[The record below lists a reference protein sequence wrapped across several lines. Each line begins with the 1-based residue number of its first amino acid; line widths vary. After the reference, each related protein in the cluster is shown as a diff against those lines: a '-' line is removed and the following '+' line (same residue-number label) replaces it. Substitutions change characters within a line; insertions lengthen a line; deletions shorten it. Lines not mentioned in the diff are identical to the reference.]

1 MLQKFIFLACL
12 LLATGFSAVSAQE
25 KSANDD
31 VIKIDTT
38 LVSVPVIVSDRD
50 GRYVPNL
57 TATDFKLFQDG
68 AEQKIDFF
76 AATEEPLT
84 VALLIDTS
92 RSTQG
97 VLGEIKDSAQN
108 FIKLLQPRDR
118 AMIVSF
124 DYDTHIL
131 SPLTSNQEQLKRA
144 IETAEIGEYVG
155 TTLRDAVYEVVGRA
169 FAGIKGRKAIILLT
183 DGKDAS
189 SRVSASNLLYSL
201 QESDTLVYTVFYETG
216 PNNRNRRNFPQDSGE
231 IFGGGFPRRGG
242 GMGGMGRNRFPRGGG
257 NNFPNRRDNPQRRER
272 VERQNEL
279 AQDFLQQLS
288 DTTAGRFYPSEI
300 GHLKNTFGLI
310 VDELRYQYRLGFYPS
325 DEKSTETLH
334 QLKVKVSRPEAIVR
348 ARDSYRIQTQ

>member
-1 MLQKFIFLACL
+1 MRRKLIGFLICL
-12 LLATGFSAVSAQE
+12 FLTAGFSVVSAQE
-25 KSANDD
+25 KSQAPDD

-38 LVSVPVIVSDRD
+38 LVSVPVIVSDRN

-57 TATDFKLFQDG
+57 TALDFKLFQDG

-92 RSTQG
+92 RSTQS
-97 VLGEIKDSAQN
+97 VLGEIKDAAQN

-144 IETAEIGEYVG
+144 VKNAEIGEYVG

-183 DGKDAS
+183 DGKDAG
-189 SRVSASNLLYSL
+189 SRVSASDLLYSL
-201 QESDTLVYTVFYETG
+201 QESDTLIYTVFYETG
-216 PNNRNRRNFPQDSGE
+216 PNNRNQRNFPQDNVG

-242 GMGGMGRNRFPRGGG
+242 MGGNRFPRNGGG

-272 VERQNEL
+272 AERQNEM
-279 AQDFLQQLS
+279 AQDFLQDLS
-288 DTTAGRFYPSEI
+288 DITAGRFYSSEV
-300 GHLKNTFGLI
+300 GHLKKTFGLI
-310 VDELRYQYRLGFYPS
+310 VDELRYQYRLGFYPAE
-325 DEKSTETLH
+325 EKSAETLH

>member
-1 MLQKFIFLACL
+1 MLRKFIFLACL

-25 KSANDD
+25 KSIATDD

-38 LVSVPVIVSDRD
+38 LVSVPVIVSDRN

-57 TATDFKLFQDG
+57 SENDFKLFQDG

-97 VLGEIKDSAQN
+97 VLGEIKDAAQN
-108 FIKLLQPRDR
+108 FVKLLQPRDR

-124 DYDTHIL
+124 DYDTHL
-131 SPLTSNQEQLKRA
+131 LTPLTSNHEQLKDA
-144 IETAEIGEYVG
+144 IEDADIGEFGG
-155 TTLRDAVYEVVGRA
+155 TTLRDAVYETVSRA

-183 DGKDAS
+183 DGKDAGS
-189 SRVSASNLLYSL
+189 SVSDSALLYSL

-216 PNNRNRRNFPQDSGE
+216 PNNRSRRNFPQDDGG

-242 GMGGMGRNRFPRGGG
+242 GMGRMGGSR
-257 NNFPNRRDNPQRRER
+257 FPNRRDNPQRRER
-272 VERQNEL
+272 IEQKNEL
-279 AQDFLQQLS
+279 AQDFLQELS
-288 DTTAGRFYPSEI
+288 GTTAGRFYSSKVE
-300 GHLKNTFGLI
+300 HLKNTFGLI
-310 VDELRYQYRLGFYPS
+310 VDELRYQYRLGFYPP
-325 DEKSTETLH
+325 DEKQDAGKLH
-334 QLKVKVSRPEAIVR
+334 NLKVKVTRPEAIVR
-348 ARDSYRIQTQ
+348 ARDSYRVQTQ